1 MLLDNQGRLAEMVDA
16 SGAHSTDLQ
25 NPEDVHVLCGKC
37 KAAADCWAVTSQE
50 LWEQSGGPE
59 KWAAKKEK
67 LKERDEKIKAGLAG
81 KQK

>member
-1 MLLDNQGRLAEMVDA
+1 MVDA

>member
-1 MLLDNQGRLAEMVDA
+1 MLNTKKFW
-16 SGAHSTDLQ
+16 SHS
-25 NPEDVHVLCGKC
+25 PWS
-37 KAAADCWAVTSQE
+37 A
-50 LWEQSGGPE
+50 E